1 MSQMP
6 NTRFL
11 ISAAGGLGV
20 AAAIIGAIV
29 VSSSVGQA
37 TPDPKLAASH
47 AARQAWTG
55 PSDRVHALELRPR
68 QPASSPTVP
77 TAKIVETTKAEP
89 QPAPATA
96 ASPAAVDLAAAAV
109 PAPQDAATAD
119 AGEHRGDESDH
130 GDDAGEHSGNA
141 GADDDGGGGGGG
153 GED

>member
-1 MSQMP
+1 MP
-6 NTRFL
+6 NTRLL

-20 AAAIIGAIV
+20 PAAIIGAIV
-29 VSSSVGQA
+29 VSSSVGHA

-55 PSDRVHALELRPR
+55 PSDRFDALELRPW
-68 QPASSPTVP
+68 QPASSPTVR
-77 TAKIVETTKAEP
+77 TAKIVETTEAGP
-89 QPAPATA
+89 QPATA
-96 ASPAAVDLAAAAV
+96 ASPAAVDLSAAAV

-119 AGEHRGDESDH
+119 AGKHRGDEGDH

-141 GADDDGGGGGGG
+141 GADGG

>member
-6 NTRFL
+6 NTRLL
-11 ISAAGGLGV
+11 ISVAGGLGV

-29 VSSSVGQA
+29 VSSSVGHA

-55 PSDRVHALELRPR
+55 PSDRFDALELRPW
-68 QPASSPTVP
+68 QPASSPTVR
-77 TAKIVETTKAEP
+77 TTKIVETTEAGP
-89 QPAPATA
+89 RPAPATA
-96 ASPAAVDLAAAAV
+96 ASPAAVDLTAAAV
-109 PAPQDAATAD
+109 PAPQDSATAD
-119 AGEHRGDESDH
+119 AGKHRGDEGDH

-141 GADDDGGGGGGG
+141 GADGDDDGGEG